1 MTLLL
6 SALAVAIMVGIAW
19 AMGFRSRP
27 TLDEAAAR
35 DEAEGRIAGFRAAQV
50 ALAQGGRGAVLRG
63 ADGSLVLVLPF
74 GDSWL
79 CRLVP
84 PGQVHL
90 RQGVLQADLGE
101 TMLGK
106 VQLPLEQPPG
116 WLQEVVA

>member
-27 TLDEAAAR
+27 TLNEAAAR

-50 ALAQGGRGAVLRG
+50 ALAQGGRGAALLG
-63 ADGSLVLVLPF
+63 TDGSLMLILPF

-79 CRLVP
+79 CRTVP
-84 PGQVHL
+84 PGRVHL
-90 RQGVLQADLGE
+90 RDRVLEADLGE
-101 TMLGK
+101 AMLGK
-106 VQLPLEQPPG
+106 VQLPLDQPPG